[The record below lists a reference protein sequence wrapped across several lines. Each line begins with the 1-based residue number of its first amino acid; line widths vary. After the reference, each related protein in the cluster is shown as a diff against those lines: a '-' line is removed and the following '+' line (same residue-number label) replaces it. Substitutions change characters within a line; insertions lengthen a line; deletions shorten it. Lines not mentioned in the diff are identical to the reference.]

1 MWLVHLLYLNSLSI
15 DSNMKTLG
23 WPLNFVARCPV
34 RLFEA
39 AGGSNAWTAS
49 GTAGEFHMRPLDNAV
64 LHFQLRDLLDNQI
77 LFEHT
82 MRKPEAFIVS
92 ARRFFVIRLE
102 NGSFRGFGFSEDVA
116 ACEMK
121 RQVQKAV
128 KPYRIREL
136 GEEGLAKD
144 SAFTEP
150 KASTSD
156 GLSQTSNKKA
166 TTVMSYESVARR
178 PTKRPSQLSREQEIP
193 PGPSLEMSVFNA
205 VPRSKL
211 FQSKWKVDLKGW
223 TVISRLK
230 RLTAIS
236 EVLGWREREME
247 IGYPTDVKHVAHI
260 GWDGPSVGGPT
271 WMDELKPAPDFS
283 SGPLRE
289 FGQPRGPDWIHDAF
303 SAAKWSPSGFGEI
316 SGVPPKPPAEYSDPD
331 IGQSAK
337 KRSKWKVF
345 GSVRRSTP
353 VSSGAQ
359 RQHQELES

>member
-1 MWLVHLLYLNSLSI
+1 
-15 DSNMKTLG
+15 MKTLG
-23 WPLNFVARCPV
+23 WPPNFVARCPV

-39 AGGSNAWTAS
+39 AGGSNAWTPS

-82 MRKPEAFIVS
+82 MCKPDAFIV
-92 ARRFFVIRLE
+92 AAQRFFVIRLE

-116 ACEMK
+116 AGEMK

-128 KPYRIREL
+128 KPYSIREL
-136 GEEGLAKD
+136 GGEGHSKD
-144 SAFTEP
+144 SEATEL

-156 GLSQTSNKKA
+156 GILRTGSLTSRKA
-166 TTVMSYESVARR
+166 STVVSYESVARR
-178 PTKRPSQLSREQEIP
+178 SSKRPSQLSREKEIS
-193 PGPSLEMSVFNA
+193 PGPSLEIAVFSA
-205 VPRSKL
+205 TPRSSM
-211 FQSKWKVDLKGW
+211 FQSKWKVVLKGL
-223 TVISRLK
+223 TGLSRLK

-236 EVLGWREREME
+236 QVLGWREREME

-260 GWDGPSVGGPT
+260 GWDGPSVGGPN
-271 WMDELKPAPDFS
+271 WMNELKPAPDFS

-303 SAAKWSPSGFGEI
+303 SAAKWNTPGFGEM
-316 SGVPPKPPAEYSDPD
+316 SSLPPKPPAEYLDPD
-331 IGQSAK
+331 IAQSYK

-345 GSVRRSTP
+345 GSVHRSTSTSNEFQKP
-353 VSSGAQ
+353 TT
-359 RQHQELES
+359 